1 LHFPEHRQFGEKPS
15 DSTSKAE
22 RNRANPR
29 GSAMTDHY
37 DARETRDPAQ
47 REAELFARLPDVLR
61 RAMAAPAY
69 AERLKGV
76 DPATVTSRGAL
87 AGLPVLR
94 KSELPALHKAAP
106 PFGGF
111 VAGAPGSFARLF
123 TSPGPIFEPEA
134 TRGDA
139 WRGARALFA
148 AGFRPEDVVLNTFS
162 YHLTPGGFIFDTSA
176 RALGCAVI
184 PAGPGN
190 TDQQFELIEAYR
202 PVGYSGTS
210 DFLKILLDAA
220 ASAGRDVS
228 SIKRALVSGAA
239 FPKSLQ
245 EEITSRGVEAYQA
258 FGTADLGIVAFETE
272 ARDGMVVNEDLILEI
287 VRPGT
292 GDPVAPGDAGEIV
305 VTSLDPHHPWIRL
318 ALGDLTAA
326 LPGVS
331 PCGRTNMRIKGWMGR
346 ADQTTKVKGMFVRPE
361 QIAEI
366 SQRHPE
372 LGRLRLVV
380 TRSGEADLMTLRAET
395 AAASATLQ
403 HELAATLRSVTK
415 LGGNVE
421 LVRAGELPNDGKVI
435 ADER

>member
-1 LHFPEHRQFGEKPS
+1 
-15 DSTSKAE
+15 
-22 RNRANPR
+22 
-29 GSAMTDHY
+29 MTDHY
-37 DARETRDPAQ
+37 DARETRDPAA

-76 DPATVTSRGAL
+76 DPAAITSRAAL
-87 AGLPVLR
+87 ARLPVLR

-111 VAGAPGSFARLF
+111 VARPPGSFARLF

-134 TRGDA
+134 SHGDA

-148 AGFRPEDVVLNTFS
+148 AGFRPGDVVLNTFS

-190 TDQQFELIEAYR
+190 TEQQFELIEAYR
-202 PVGYSGTS
+202 PIGYSGTP

-228 SIKRALVSGAA
+228 SIRRALVSGAA

-245 EEITSRGVEAYQA
+245 EEIKARGIEAYQA

-292 GDPVAPGDAGEIV
+292 GDPVAPGDVGEIV

-326 LPGVS
+326 LPGIS
-331 PCGRTNMRIKGWMGR
+331 SSGRTNMRIKGWMGR

-366 SQRHPE
+366 GKRHPE

-380 TRSGEADLMTLRAET
+380 TRSGEADVMTLKAET
-395 AAASATLQ
+395 AGASEAFQ
-403 HELAATLRSVTK
+403 SELAATLRAVTK
-415 LGGNVE
+415 LGGRVE
-421 LVRAGELPNDGKVI
+421 LVEAGALPNDGKVI
-435 ADER
+435 SDERS

>member
-1 LHFPEHRQFGEKPS
+1 
-15 DSTSKAE
+15 
-22 RNRANPR
+22 
-29 GSAMTDHY
+29 MTDHY
-37 DARETRDPAQ
+37 DALETRPAAE
-47 REAELFARLPDVLR
+47 READLFSRLPDVLR

-76 DPATVTSRGAL
+76 DPAGITGRAAL

-111 VAGAPGSFARLF
+111 VAAAAGSFGRLF
-123 TSPGPIFEPEA
+123 TSPGPIFEPEPA
-134 TRGDA
+134 HADP
-139 WRGARALFA
+139 WHGARALFA
-148 AGFRPEDVVLNTFS
+148 AGFRPGDVVLNTFS
-162 YHLTPGGFIFDTSA
+162 YHLTPGGFIFDASA

-190 TDQQFELIEAYR
+190 TEAQFELIEAYR
-202 PVGYSGTS
+202 PIGYSGTP
-210 DFLKILLDAA
+210 DFLKILLDGAA
-220 ASAGRDVS
+220 TAGRDVS

-245 EEITSRGVEAYQA
+245 EEIKSRGVDAYQA
-258 FGTADLGIVAFETE
+258 FGTADLGMVAFETA
-272 ARDGMVVNEDLILEI
+272 AREGMVVNEDLILEI

-292 GDPVAPGDAGEIV
+292 GDPVAEGDVGEIV

-326 LPGVS
+326 LPGPS

-361 QIAEI
+361 QIAEVGK
-366 SQRHPE
+366 RHPE

-380 TRSGEADLMTLRAET
+380 TRSGETDAMTLKAESTSVSEAIRNEIASTLRA
-395 AAASATLQ
+395 
-403 HELAATLRSVTK
+403 VTK
-415 LGGNVE
+415 LGGAVE
-421 LVRAGELPNDGKVI
+421 LVPPKSLPNDGKVI
-435 ADER
+435 SDERGTQ

>member
-1 LHFPEHRQFGEKPS
+1 
-15 DSTSKAE
+15 
-22 RNRANPR
+22 
-29 GSAMTDHY
+29 MTDHY
-37 DARETRDPAQ
+37 DALETRAPAE
-47 REAELFARLPDVLR
+47 REAALFARLPETLR
-61 RAMAAPAY
+61 KAMAAPAY
-69 AERLKGV
+69 ANLLRGI
-76 DPATVTSRGAL
+76 DPASVTSREAL

-111 VAGAPGSFARLF
+111 VADKPGAFARLF
-123 TSPGPIFEPEA
+123 TSPGPIFEPEGRQ
-134 TRGDA
+134 TDP

-148 AGFRPEDVVLNTFS
+148 AGFREGDVVLNTFS
-162 YHLTPGGFIFDTSA
+162 YHLTPGGFIFDASA

-190 TDQQFELIEAYR
+190 TEQQFELIEAYR
-202 PVGYSGTS
+202 PVGYSGTP

-220 ASAGRDVS
+220 AGAGRDVS

-245 EEITSRGVEAYQA
+245 EEMKSRGVEAYQA
-258 FGTADLGIVAFETE
+258 FGTADLGLIAFETP
-272 ARDGMVVNEDLILEI
+272 AREGMTVNEELILEI
-287 VRPGT
+287 VKPGT
-292 GDPVAPGDAGEIV
+292 GDPVAPGDVGEIV

-326 LPGVS
+326 LPGAS
-331 PCGRTNMRIKGWMGR
+331 QCGRTNMRIKGWMGR

-361 QIAEI
+361 QVAEI
-366 SQRHPE
+366 GKRHPE

-380 TRSGEADLMTLRAET
+380 TRTGEADAMTLRAECTST
-395 AAASATLQ
+395 ADALQ
-403 HELAATLRSVTK
+403 GEVAATLRAVTK
-415 LGGNVE
+415 LGGMVE
-421 LVRAGELPNDGKVI
+421 LVGAGSLPNDGKVI